1 MKAFKGFLTKGF
13 TLSEMMIVILIFSVI
28 VVGMF
33 TLLFT
38 GQSTWFNTDTS
49 IELQQTLR
57 IALARVS
64 SELQESGFDKDN
76 IPQVAISD
84 GGGFN
89 GSDIIR
95 FSVPVICE
103 EGGSLIDANG
113 DVAYWGAPLTWGCAQ
128 ASCMDADDDCLTTE
142 YRYIEYSV
150 NNQGQLSR
158 RVLDSIFGVV
168 REDIFAGNINDFQ
181 VNTSLDGNIV
191 TLQISAQK
199 KSGVGKTISASATL
213 DVYLRNR
220 G

>member
-1 MKAFKGFLTKGF
+1 
-13 TLSEMMIVILIFSVI
+13 
-28 VVGMF
+28 
-33 TLLFT
+33 
-38 GQSTWFNTDTS
+38 
-49 IELQQTLR
+49 
-57 IALARVS
+57 
-64 SELQESGFDKDN
+64 
-76 IPQVAISD
+76 
-84 GGGFN
+84 
-89 GSDIIR
+89 
-95 FSVPVICE
+95 
-103 EGGSLIDANG
+103 
-113 DVAYWGAPLTWGCAQ
+113 
-128 ASCMDADDDCLTTE
+128 MDADDDCLTTE